1 MNNDYEA
8 WLKKNEPAGRA
19 WTRKLLP
26 LAAAGLA
33 TGLAGLSV
41 VLMAGLGLPASDLP
55 FEAKAPAVAPA
66 TAQNVRHAQPLPTVT
81 VVGRREAT
89 EPGETATARA
99 TTAALPVQPASGG
112 AATVGMT
119 STGDNLRQ

>member
-1 MNNDYEA
+1 MNNDFET
-8 WLKKNEPAGRA
+8 WLKKNDPAHRA
-19 WTRKLLP
+19 WTGKLLP

-33 TGLAGLSV
+33 TALAGLSV
-41 VLMAGLGLPASDLP
+41 VLMAGLGLPAADLP
-55 FEAKAPAVAPA
+55 LEAKAPATAPA
-66 TAQNVRHAQPLPTVT
+66 TAQTIRYAQPLPTVT

-89 EPGETATARA
+89 EPGDTAPARA
-99 TTAALPVQPASGG
+99 TTAALPAQPASGG